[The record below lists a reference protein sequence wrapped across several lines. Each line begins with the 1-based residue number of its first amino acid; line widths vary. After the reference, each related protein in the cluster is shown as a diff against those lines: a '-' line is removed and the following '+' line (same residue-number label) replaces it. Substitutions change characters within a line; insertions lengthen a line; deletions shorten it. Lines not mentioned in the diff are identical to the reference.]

1 MSQAAR
7 VTNVDALKELYEG
20 LVAFREDAKNGLVSM
35 EMECRRATDWLN
47 NHQRLYWAEELK
59 RRKEKLSMA
68 QADLHKKKLQGRPG
82 SSINDSD
89 QKEAVR
95 IAMGRVREAEM
106 KIEIVRKWASPLQH
120 AIDEYHGKSRPM
132 GDMLEGELTRALAM
146 LERMIISLEEYLKLA
161 PPPTAE

>member
-35 EMECRRATDWLN
+35 EMVCRRATDWLN

-89 QKEAVR
+89 Q
-95 IAMGRVREAEM
+95 M
-106 KIEIVRKWASPLQH
+106 KQSGSPWAAS
-120 AIDEYHGKSRPM
+120 ARP
-132 GDMLEGELTRALAM
+132 R
-146 LERMIISLEEYLKLA
+146 
-161 PPPTAE
+161 